1 MPSIYKNSQKYA
13 GFSLDLSQLTFNSL
27 TTVNKGLVTAINE
40 LDAKIGNSTL
50 ITQSSTITSAINE
63 LKNSITNLSYSDI
76 SGTVTETDPVFSA
89 SAAYNIT
96 TTDINSWKNANSLQ
110 WNNTSKQLRV
120 SKNSSMVTVFS
131 RTDLDIPEVYDWA
144 KAATK
149 PSYNFTEI
157 QGTVPSSALPSYV
170 DDVLEYSSV
179 NNFPATGESDKIY
192 IDTSTN
198 LTYRWGGTT
207 YAQISS
213 SLALGTTSSTAYRG
227 DYGDA
232 AYQHA
237 VTNKGSAFTNGL
249 YKITTN
255 NEGHIIA
262 AIEVVKADITA
273 LGIPAQDT
281 TYESLSS
288 ASGGADESLVTTGEK
303 YNWNNKLSLT
313 GGAVTGPVNFT
324 DSVSLLDATVGDLL
338 VTGQASFANSA
349 VVATNTN
356 YTNIQLRNIFFSTT
370 VPASTTGNNGDIC
383 IVYA

>member
-27 TTVNKGLVTAINE
+27 TTVNKELVTAINE
-40 LDAKIGNSTL
+40 LDAKIGNSIL
-50 ITQSSTITSAINE
+50 ATQSSTITSAINE
-63 LKNSITNLSYSDI
+63 LKNNITNLSYSDI
-76 SGTVTETDPVFSA
+76 SGTITETDPVFLA

-96 TTDINSWKNANSLQ
+96 TGDINGWKNANSLQ
-110 WNNTSKQLRV
+110 WNNTSKELRV
-120 SKNSSMVTVFS
+120 SKNNSMVTVFS

-179 NNFPATGESDKIY
+179 NNFPVTGESDKIY

-207 YAQISS
+207 YVQISS

-237 VTNKGSAFTNGL
+237 VTNRGSAFTNGL

-255 NEGHIIA
+255 NEGHVTA
-262 AIEVVKADITA
+262 ASAVVKADITA
-273 LGIPAQDT
+273 LGI
-281 TYESLSS
+281 
-288 ASGGADESLVTTGEK
+288 ADQS
-303 YNWNNKLSLT
+303 
-313 GGAVTGPVNFT
+313 
-324 DSVSLLDATVGDLL
+324 
-338 VTGQASFANSA
+338 
-349 VVATNTN
+349 
-356 YTNIQLRNIFFSTT
+356 II
-370 VPASTTGNNGDIC
+370 STTGTLLSTGWNSSNIQTINITGVSLDNIIIISPTDSSKEDYVENGVWCNGQSSNSLTFICETIPTNNINLK
-383 IVYA
+383 ILIINSN